1 MSNESC
7 AVSGR
12 AGRQSRKTFRDA
24 KQKGTR
30 LKPHPFP
37 IFNDRERRALFVST
51 ATAAGIP
58 VLRLMALL
66 AGVIALLS
74 RFLVTG
80 LLLLLLMACALF
92 TFILMGAL
100 VTWIALIVL

>member
-1 MSNESC
+1 VGALAGNR
-7 AVSGR
+7 GR
-12 AGRQSRKTFRDA
+12 RSETQSKKGHGSSRIPFR
-24 KQKGTR
+24 
-30 LKPHPFP
+30 F
-37 IFNDRERRALFVST
+37 FNDRERRALFVST

-58 VLRLMALL
+58 VLRLIALL